1 MSDSMAR
8 RPTAKTVRCFISFCV
23 ADGNAEELTVL
34 LEELKKLTRDNVQYL
49 SSHELPLGETVAAHE
64 SALEHAEAIIIVGTP
79 EYKRRIDM
87 RELQSGVSREFQIYV
102 RRNDEWSG
110 RNHILAIKI
119 VWKGTFETALP
130 AHFES
135 RERSIDLSK
144 FYTYHTDQGRRLTA
158 ASTKHV
164 AGAIKLIA
172 DRLLALQQITV
183 GEERRRQ
190 SYHDFDIAF
199 FKLQKHERETYERFR
214 EDLFVKTRQFLRV
227 ASQEDYL
234 LIGRKGVGKTTLISI
249 MEKNQAFAAPIE
261 LVVDRWD
268 VHGVGLT
275 EYSQKASGDFVYLHR
290 NKYEAFSLLWSAFI
304 YLELLRAERHLLP
317 AAEVLVRREAEELLQ
332 VRPTEG
338 RAAEFTAT
346 SGLVSEFIRQTVE
359 RAPSDSRA
367 RFDSFLQRNLDIDS
381 LLEWISDGSRQLQAN
396 LTSIASHSH
405 LLCLDG
411 FDSEFQRARNDARQA
426 SEANR
431 QVVVKT
437 EVDWLTALIEV
448 IEAIKRPSGRAGR
461 RTLGRLRSLTIVAA
475 VPKDRFL
482 EVQLDRRDSVLAA
495 PTRELRWSGI
505 ELVSLLRKRIEVAGR
520 FDTEDL
526 KDEGAN
532 PQKRL
537 KEGMEIFAPELNV
550 SVNVHVS
557 GKAFEF
563 DLFLEVLR
571 HTLWRPRDI
580 LIHYAELLAVLKDNR
595 RLRRNTMPSVLGMVI
610 ARTNNLIIEHE
621 WLGEMREHITN
632 IDQIIRLFQNGNQ
645 QLEYDAVIE
654 RLSHLPFTFMHRQ
667 TEVSDQAKLAM
678 LYELGFFGVRRRRLD
693 VGNRHK
699 MRDLFYHIYPEALDF
714 DEKDLGKSAWIV
726 IHPMFIEK
734 LNLLPNV
741 DEPVM
746 NFSWSD
752 IDKHDAAGG

>member
-1 MSDSMAR
+1 MSK
-8 RPTAKTVRCFISFCV
+8 RPPAKTVRCFVSFCV
-23 ADGNAEELTVL
+23 NDGNDEELTVL
-34 LEELKKLTRDNVQYL
+34 LKELKKLTRNSVEYL
-49 SSHELPLGETVAAHE
+49 SSHELPLGETVASHE

-87 RELQSGVSREFQIYV
+87 RELHSGVSREFQAYA

-110 RNHILAIKI
+110 RTPILAIPI
-119 VWKGTFETALP
+119 IWKGTFETALP
-130 AHFES
+130 AQFDS
-135 RERSIDLSK
+135 REKSVDLSK
-144 FYTYHTDQGRRLTA
+144 FYTFTTEEGRRLTTLA
-158 ASTKHV
+158 AKAVS
-164 AGAIKLIA
+164 GGIKQIA
-172 DRLLALQQITV
+172 DRLLALQQATV
-183 GEERRRQ
+183 DEERRKK
-190 SYHDFDIAF
+190 SYDDFDIAF

-227 ASQEDYL
+227 ANQEDYL

-275 EYSQKASGDFVYLHR
+275 EYTQKASGDFVYLHR

-304 YLELLRAERHLLP
+304 YLELLRAETALLP
-317 AAEVLVRREAEELLQ
+317 ASGSAVSARKEAEDLL
-332 VRPTEG
+332 RTAPTEG

-346 SGLVSEFIRQTVE
+346 SGLVSEFIRQMVE
-359 RAPSDSRA
+359 RAPIDSRA

-381 LLEWISDGSRQLQAN
+381 LLEWISGGPRELQAN

-411 FDSEFQRARNDARQA
+411 FDSEFQRARNDARRA
-426 SEANR
+426 SEAQR
-431 QVVVKT
+431 QAVVKT

-448 IEAIKRPSGRAGR
+448 VEAIKRPSGRAGR

-520 FDTEDL
+520 FDTQEL
-526 KDEGAN
+526 KEEGAN
-532 PQKRL
+532 PPERL
-537 KEGMEIFAPELNV
+537 KEGMELFAPELNV
-550 SVNVHVS
+550 SANVHVN
-557 GKAFEF
+557 GKAYEF

-595 RLRRNTMPSVLGMVI
+595 RLRRNTMPAVLGMVI

-632 IDQIIRLFQNGNQ
+632 IDQIVKLFQNGNQ

-654 RLSHLPFTFMHRQ
+654 RLSHLPFLFMHRQ
-667 TEVSDQAKLAM
+667 TEVSDQAKLPM
-678 LYELGFFGVRRRRLD
+678 LYELGFFGVRRKRLD
-693 VGNRHK
+693 VGNRYK

-714 DEKDLGKSAWIV
+714 GEKDLGKSAWLV